1 MDEDGAHERAEHT
14 PLWDPHAHCPGAWHP
29 VTNSDFLGLS
39 VRKCNTWLQRVAGYH
54 LCEGSSFSASLP
66 EITLLNAEL

>member
-29 VTNSDFLGLS
+29 VANSDFLGLS
-39 VRKCNTWLQRVAGYH
+39 VRKCNTWLQRVAGDSVRGAVSQPAC
-54 LCEGSSFSASLP
+54 LRLP
-66 EITLLNAEL
+66 C